1 MSQPLAAAAE
11 KARRANVQCAQS
23 AANKW
28 NCGRIK
34 LQEHIRN
41 VFFFIKTVR
50 EDI

>member
-23 AANKW
+23 AAN

-41 VFFFIKTVR
+41 VYFFIKTVR
-50 EDI
+50 ENI